1 MVWIKT
7 VRTYNSNITCK
18 ASQWEWIQLSGWK
31 EELCMGSNVQRA
43 NCSVSHYLVK
53 ANAFLS
59 SVRGL
64 EPPCQKSATS
74 NGIFICCENFWILHK
89 PYLIL
94 SLCVWIT
101 VRNKSFQYTRME
113 TSQWEKLTKASGKK
127 KHEIK
132 RKEKKETGCSITSR
146 YSSLLIRLN
155 ILFFRVR
162 HTLACHG
169 EQPIVSLGLLL
180 NPFLIVRPSMI
191 CKSLN
196 GSSCSGLRAIT
207 AADVTMASVW
217 CTQLGD
223 SFISSQTSPGWW
235 SIRSFPS
242 GDRDITAYEGAF
254 KDDSLRQ

>member
-1 MVWIKT
+1 
-7 VRTYNSNITCK
+7 
-18 ASQWEWIQLSGWK
+18 
-31 EELCMGSNVQRA
+31 MGSNVQRA
-43 NCSVSHYLVK
+43 NCSVSHSFVK
-53 ANAFLS
+53 ANSFLS

-64 EPPCQKSATS
+64 EPLCENSAKS
-74 NGIFICCENFWILHK
+74 NGILICCENFWILHK

-94 SLCVWIT
+94 SWCVWIT
-101 VRNKSFQYTRME
+101 VRNKSFQLLEWKR
-113 TSQWEKLTKASGKK
+113 ASGRSERRLLGRRNTKPRNK
-127 KHEIK
+127 E
-132 RKEKKETGCSITSR
+132 REEKKETGCSITSR
-146 YSSLLIRLN
+146 CSGSEFALRPRTAVSSRGGVREQRKSSLLIRLN

-162 HTLACHG
+162 HTLASHG

-180 NPFLIVRPSMI
+180 NPFLIVSPSMI

-196 GSSCSGLRAIT
+196 GSACSGLRAIT

-217 CTQLGD
+217 CTQPGD

-242 GDRDITAYEGAF
+242 GERDITAYEGAF